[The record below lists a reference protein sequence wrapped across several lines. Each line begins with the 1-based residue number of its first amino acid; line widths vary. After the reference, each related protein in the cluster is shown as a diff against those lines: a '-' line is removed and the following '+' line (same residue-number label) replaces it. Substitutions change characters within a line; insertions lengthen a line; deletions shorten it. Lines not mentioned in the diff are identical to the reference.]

1 MKLDEIRKMSDAKLD
16 AAITDWLQR
25 DGDSGRCPVCGW
37 PYAKDA
43 ARGCVPA
50 NCSMRPVPKHGRWQ
64 FCASLDACHA
74 AEERLIAD
82 GVERVWVFELLRV
95 LMPDARNT
103 IMCGMAH
110 LPQEVLV
117 HVAHATARQRAEA
130 ILLAV
135 QEGETP

>member
-1 MKLDEIRKMSDAKLD
+1 MKLDKVQAMSDAELD
-16 AAITDWLQR
+16 AAIAKKMGWEEVEWVIKQQGCMSDNGAFRGRSPQ
-25 DGDSGRCPVCGW
+25 GDVML
-37 PYAKDA
+37 
-43 ARGCVPA
+43 VPA
-50 NCSMRPVPKHGRWQ
+50 FHL
-64 FCASLDACHA
+64 SLDACHA

-135 QEGETP
+135 QKGKTP